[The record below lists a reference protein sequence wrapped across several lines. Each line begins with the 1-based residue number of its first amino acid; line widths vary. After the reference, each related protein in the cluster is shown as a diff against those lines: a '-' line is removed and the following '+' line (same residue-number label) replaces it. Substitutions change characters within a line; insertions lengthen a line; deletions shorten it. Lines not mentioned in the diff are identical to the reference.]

1 MAGGLTNGTKIWHWR
16 RPSNVTSGAE
26 ALGVFEVANTASL
39 QGARVCAVAVNYSPL
54 CHDKNISIKM

>member
-16 RPSNVTSGAE
+16 RPSNVASSAE
-26 ALGVFEVANTASL
+26 ALGAFELANTASL
-39 QGARVCAVAVNYSPL
+39 QGACVCAVAVNYSPL